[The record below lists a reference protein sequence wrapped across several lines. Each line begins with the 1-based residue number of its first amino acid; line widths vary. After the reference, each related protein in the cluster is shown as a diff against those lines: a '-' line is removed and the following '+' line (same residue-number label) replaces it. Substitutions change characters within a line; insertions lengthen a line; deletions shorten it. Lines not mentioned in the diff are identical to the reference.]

1 MSAEFEQV
9 LLSFHKDGM
18 LDFLRTHPEEI
29 PEALSLAL
37 EDRQPFSWR
46 SAWVL
51 WSYFS
56 EGFPFPDGASERI
69 LKAIPGKKDG
79 HQRELLKMLWIS
91 GLDEEDE
98 GEVFDLCVTLW
109 EDIRKNPSIRV
120 TAMKWMF
127 RIAGPHAELAHELP
141 YYLQDKFVDPLS
153 PGVKRSLQRLA
164 KEYLP
169 D

>member
-9 LLSFHKDGM
+9 LLSFNKDGM

-37 EDRQPFSWR
+37 VDRQPFSWR

-51 WSYFS
+51 CSYFS
-56 EGFPFPDGASERI
+56 EGFPFPDSAADQI
-69 LKAIPGKKDG
+69 LKAIAGKKDG
-79 HQRELLKMLWIS
+79 HQRELLKLLWIS
-91 GLDEEDE
+91 GLDEDGE
-98 GEVFDLCVTLW
+98 GKVFDLCVTLW

-120 TAMKWMF
+120 TAMKWML
-127 RIAGPHAELAHELP
+127 RLAGSHSELIHELP
-141 YYLQDKFVDPLS
+141 YYLQDKYVDPLS

-164 KEYLP
+164 KKYLP
-169 D
+169 E